1 MRPMTPSPLHLPTPW
16 LRRRAL
22 VMALLPGG
30 WLLGPRHARAQVT
43 DLNDAINKAG
53 RQRMLSQ
60 RMSLAWLA
68 IGQGIDAVRAQ
79 RVLSESMALFE
90 RQLFELKAFAP
101 NAETRATYGSLETV
115 WGEYKAAL
123 VGSAPTSAAGPAVM
137 ALGGR
142 VLALAHRGTLQLEKH
157 SGKSVGRLVNM
168 AGRQRM
174 LSQLLA
180 KLYFVQ
186 SWQLAEPDATAKELE
201 TARTEFLAALKT
213 LREAPEA
220 TPAIRA
226 ELVLA
231 EQQWFFFDNALQRRS
246 DTPSPTRNTTDN
258 PNRYASDVFRSCDNI
273 LQVMERVTGLYARL
287 PS

>member
-1 MRPMTPSPLHLPTPW
+1 
-16 LRRRAL
+16 
-22 VMALLPGG
+22 MALTLLPVS
-30 WLLGPRHARAQVT
+30 WLLWPQRVHAQIT

-68 IGQGIDAVRAQ
+68 VAQGIDTLRAQ
-79 RVLSESMALFE
+79 RVLNEAMALFE
-90 RQLFELKAFAP
+90 RQLAELRAFAP
-101 NAETRATYGSLETV
+101 SAEIRATYAALEPV
-115 WGEYKAAL
+115 WRDYKAAL
-123 VGSAPTSAAGPAVM
+123 QGPAPGQATAMEVV

-142 VLALAHRGTLQLEKH
+142 VLGLAHQGTVQLEKH

-180 KLYFVQ
+180 KMYFVQ
-186 SWQLAEPDATAKELE
+186 SWQLAAPGTSNQDLE
-201 TARTEFLAALKT
+201 AARSEFLAALKT

-220 TPAIRA
+220 TPAIRQ
-226 ELVLA
+226 ELALA
-231 EQQWFFFDNALQRRS
+231 EQQWFFFDNALKRRADIHKPGRNPA
-246 DTPSPTRNTTDN
+246 DTPT
-258 PNRYASDVFRSCDNI
+258 RYATDVFRSSDNI

>member
-1 MRPMTPSPLHLPTPW
+1 MTPSPPHLPTPW

-22 VMALLPGG
+22 AMALLPGG
-30 WLLGPRHARAQVT
+30 WLLGPRHARAQIP
-43 DLNDAINKAG
+43 DLNEAINKAG

-68 IGQGIDAVRAQ
+68 IGQGIDTARAQ
-79 RVLSESMALFE
+79 RVLDESMALFE
-90 RQLFELKAFAP
+90 RQLAELKAFAP
-101 NAETRATYGSLETV
+101 NAEIRATYATLGPV

-123 VGSAPTSAAGPAVM
+123 TGNPPGQAGGPAVV
-137 ALGGR
+137 ALGSR
-142 VLALAHRGTLQLEKH
+142 VLAVAHQGTVQLEKH

-180 KLYFVQ
+180 KLYFMQ
-186 SWQLAEPDATAKELE
+186 GWTPESATQDLE
-201 TARTEFLAALKT
+201 TARTEFVAALKT

-220 TPAIRA
+220 TPAIRQ

-231 EQQWFFFDNALQRRS
+231 EQQWLFFDNALKRRE
-246 DTPSPTRNTTDN
+246 SPQN
-258 PNRYASDVFRSCDNI
+258 PAHDPGHNPARYATDVFRSSDNI

>member
-1 MRPMTPSPLHLPTPW
+1 MKPSPHDPSTPW
-16 LRRRAL
+16 LGRRAL
-22 VMALLPGG
+22 AMALLPGG
-30 WLLGPRHARAQVT
+30 WLLGPQQARAQIA
-43 DLNDAINKAG
+43 DLNEAINKAG

-68 IGQGIDAVRAQ
+68 VGQGIDTVRAQ
-79 RVLSESMALFE
+79 RVLDESMALFE
-90 RQLFELKAFAP
+90 RQLAELKAFAP
-101 NAETRATYGSLETV
+101 NAEIRATYATLEQV
-115 WGEYKAAL
+115 WGEYKTAL
-123 VGSAPTSAAGPAVM
+123 TDTPPGQIGGPAVM

-142 VLALAHRGTLQLEKH
+142 VLAVAHQGTVQLEKH

-186 SWQLAEPDATAKELE
+186 SWAPDTSAKDLE
-201 TARTEFLAALKT
+201 TARREFVAALKA

-220 TPAIRA
+220 TPAIRQD
-226 ELVLA
+226 LVLA
-231 EQQWFFFDNALQRRS
+231 EQQWIFFDNALKRR
-246 DTPSPTRNTTDN
+246 DDIHN
-258 PNRYASDVFRSCDNI
+258 PAHNLDHNPARYATDVFRSSDNI

>member
-1 MRPMTPSPLHLPTPW
+1 MKLSPRFLSTPW
-16 LRRRAL
+16 LQRRA
-22 VMALLPGG
+22 VTVALLLGG
-30 WLLGPRHARAQVT
+30 WLLGPRRALAQIA

-68 IGQGIDAVRAQ
+68 VGQGIDAARAQ
-79 RVLSESMALFE
+79 RILDESMALFD
-90 RQLFELKAFAP
+90 RQFFELKAFAP
-101 NAETRATYGSLETV
+101 NAEIRATYAALEPV
-115 WGEYKAAL
+115 WSEYKTAL
-123 VGSAPTSAAGPAVM
+123 VGTAPSKTGGPAVV
-137 ALGGR
+137 ALGSR
-142 VLALAHRGTLQLEKH
+142 VLALAHQGTVQLEKH

-186 SWQLAEPDATAKELE
+186 GWQLAAPEASGKELD
-201 TARTEFLAALKT
+201 TARTEFLAALKA
-213 LREAPEA
+213 LRDAPEA
-220 TPAIRA
+220 TPAIRQ

-231 EQQWFFFDNALQRRS
+231 EQQWFFFDNALKRRG
-246 DTPSPTRNTTDN
+246 DTHNPTG
-258 PNRYASDVFRSCDNI
+258 YATDVFRSSDNI

>member
-1 MRPMTPSPLHLPTPW
+1 MTPSPLHLTMPR
-16 LRRRAL
+16 LGRRAL
-22 VMALLPGG
+22 AMALLPVG
-30 WLLGPRHARAQVT
+30 WVLDPRHARAQVT
-43 DLNDAINKAG
+43 DLNDAVNKAG

-68 IGQGIDAVRAQ
+68 IGQGIDAARAQ
-79 RVLSESMALFE
+79 RVLGESMALFE
-90 RQLFELKAFAP
+90 RQLAELKAFAP
-101 NAETRATYGSLETV
+101 TAEIRSTYAALETV
-115 WGEYKAAL
+115 WSAYKAAL
-123 VGSAPTSAAGPAVM
+123 VGTAPSQAGGPAVV

-142 VLALAHRGTLQLEKH
+142 VLAVAHQGTAQLEKH
-157 SGKSVGRLVNM
+157 SGKSVGRLVNL

-186 SWQLAEPDATAKELE
+186 SWAPEAAAKDLD
-201 TARTEFLAALKT
+201 TARGEFLAALKT

-220 TPAIRA
+220 TPIIRQ

-231 EQQWFFFDNALQRRS
+231 EQQWLFFDNALKRR
-246 DTPSPTRNTTDN
+246 DDADHPGHN
-258 PNRYASDVFRSCDNI
+258 PARYASDVFRSSDNI

>member
-1 MRPMTPSPLHLPTPW
+1 M
-16 LRRRAL
+16 
-22 VMALLPGG
+22 VVALLPGG
-30 WLLGPRHARAQVT
+30 CLLGPGHARAQIP
-43 DLNDAINKAG
+43 DLNEAINRAG

-68 IGQGIDAVRAQ
+68 IGQGIDTVRAQ
-79 RVLSESMALFE
+79 RVLDESMALFE
-90 RQLFELKAFAP
+90 RQLAELKSFAP
-101 NAETRATYGSLETV
+101 NAEIRATYATLEPV

-123 VGSAPTSAAGPAVM
+123 TGTPPGQAGGAAVV
-137 ALGGR
+137 ALGSR
-142 VLALAHRGTLQLEKH
+142 VLAVAHQGTVQLERH

-174 LSQLLA
+174 LSQLLG

-186 SWQLAEPDATAKELE
+186 GWAPEASAKDLE
-201 TARTEFLAALKT
+201 TARAEFVAALKT

-220 TPAIRA
+220 TPAIRQ

-231 EQQWFFFDNALQRRS
+231 EQQWLFFDNALKRR
-246 DTPSPTRNTTDN
+246 DDPYN
-258 PNRYASDVFRSCDNI
+258 PARYATDVFRSSDNI